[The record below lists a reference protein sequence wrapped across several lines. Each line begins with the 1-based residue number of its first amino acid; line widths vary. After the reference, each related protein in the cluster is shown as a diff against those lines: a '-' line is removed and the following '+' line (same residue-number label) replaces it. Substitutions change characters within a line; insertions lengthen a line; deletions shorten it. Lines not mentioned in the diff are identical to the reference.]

1 MTTNAGAVRPRIAT
15 DRELVTR
22 GRAKIKRD
30 EWANLLD
37 EGPDWLAAQDPVD
50 LADRV
55 EAWRRAST
63 PTDGKIPAPR
73 WLWAKSLL
81 LAADAS
87 RDEDVAE
94 FRRRHLPDGLVDLV
108 DIETWIRAREDDGD
122 HHAPELDLMPDP
134 VLEYPVGDW
143 TRSLLVGFGGVLAE
157 LLDLSIALARRYP
170 WQPAQAT
177 AFVLTG
183 ATPVCNAIQ
192 STTTTN
198 PHRTTITL
206 EIDPEMSVEDVAR
219 AYARSRRAQLGPKPR
234 PISGRTV
241 GLVLA
246 KAIDSQAADHVLYGR
261 WNREH
266 PDDKFESIRA
276 FRQAL
281 RDGTRRLLD
290 GPRTR
295 R

>member
-1 MTTNAGAVRPRIAT
+1 MTTNAGAVRPRTAT
-15 DRELVTR
+15 DRELVAR

-30 EWANLLD
+30 EWEKLLD

-87 RDEDVAE
+87 RDADVAE
-94 FRRRHLPDGLVDLV
+94 FRRQHLPDGLLDLDDV
-108 DIETWIRAREDDGD
+108 GSWVRAREDDGD

-134 VLEYPVGDW
+134 ILEYPAGTSTWAWSVRVGY
-143 TRSLLVGFGGVLAE
+143 GGVLAE
-157 LLDLSIALARRYP
+157 LLDLSVSLARRYP
-170 WQPAQAT
+170 WLRAQAT

-183 ATPVCNAIQ
+183 ATPVSIAIR
-192 STTTTN
+192 STTGTH
-198 PHRTTITL
+198 PTITM

-219 AYARSRRAQLGPKPR
+219 AYAKIRRDRLGPKPR
-234 PISGRTV
+234 PIAERTV
-241 GLVLA
+241 DLVVSRG
-246 KAIDSQAADHVLYGR
+246 IDTDAADHVLYGR

-266 PDDKFESIRA
+266 PDDKFETIRA